1 MESTSRLAFDEF
13 LRSLRSA
20 YRATFAVLCEKELAR
35 AEDIRLFGMTFAAGF
50 MFTTL
55 FIA

>member
-1 MESTSRLAFDEF
+1 MESTTRLAFDEF
-13 LRSLRSA
+13 LRSLRMA
-20 YRATFAVLCEKELAR
+20 YRVTFEKLLEQEMAR

-50 MFTTL
+50 LFTSL